1 MRVRPTGFSGL
12 EREAGMQVI
21 VKGRNTHVPPH
32 LKELATHKLEKVQRF
47 LDKILLLEIE
57 FSEEHN
63 PRIADKHTVEVTLTT
78 KAHVLRAHASGP
90 DPTSAV
96 DGVLDKLEAQV
107 KRLKGKFVRRGSRT
121 SRAMRA
127 VLRVPRTL
135 GEETDNHNARNGRNH
150 PIESS
155 EGLEAGEEDEP
166 RISRVTRFTVKPMT
180 VEEAVLQMES
190 LGHDFYLFVNAESGQ
205 AGVVYR
211 RRDGSYG
218 LIEPD

>member
-1 MRVRPTGFSGL
+1 
-12 EREAGMQVI
+12 MQVI

-32 LKELATHKLEKVQRF
+32 LKELATHKLEKVERF
-47 LDKILLLEIE
+47 LDKILSLEIE

-63 PRIADKHTVEVTLTT
+63 PRIADKHIVEVILTT

-90 DPTSAV
+90 DPASAV

-121 SRAMRA
+121 SRAMRT
-127 VLRVPRTL
+127 VLRAPTF
-135 GEETDNHNARNGRNH
+135 GEESDNHNARNGRNH
-150 PIESS
+150 PIESI
-155 EGLEAGEEDEP
+155 EDLEAGEEDEP
-166 RISRVTRFTVKPMT
+166 RISRVTRFSVKPMT

-190 LGHDFYLFVNAESGQ
+190 LGHDFYLFVNAESEQ
-205 AGVVYR
+205 VGVVYR

>member
-1 MRVRPTGFSGL
+1 MRVGSSVFGIDQ
-12 EREAGMQVI
+12 EAGMQVI
-21 VKGRNTHVPPH
+21 VKGRNTHVPPQ

-47 LDKILLLEIE
+47 LDKIISLEIE

-63 PRIADKHTVEVTLTT
+63 PRIADRHTVEVTLTT

-121 SRAMRA
+121 SRAMKALRA
-127 VLRVPRTL
+127 PRTI
-135 GEETDNHNARNGRNH
+135 GEEPDNHNARNGRNH
-150 PIESS
+150 PIESL
-155 EGLEAGEEDEP
+155 EDQEAGEGDEP
-166 RISRVTRFTVKPMT
+166 RITRVTRFTVKPMT

-190 LGHDFYLFVNAESGQ
+190 LGHDFYLFINAESEQ

>member
-1 MRVRPTGFSGL
+1 MRVGSSLFGIDQ
-12 EREAGMQVI
+12 EAGMQVI
-21 VKGRNTHVPPH
+21 VKGRNTHVPPQ
-32 LKELATHKLEKVQRF
+32 LKELAIHKLEKVQRF
-47 LDKILLLEIE
+47 LDKIISLEIE

-63 PRIADKHTVEVTLTT
+63 PRISDKHTVEVILTT

-107 KRLKGKFVRRGSRT
+107 TRLKGKFVRRGSRT
-121 SRAMRA
+121 SRAMKA
-127 VLRVPRTL
+127 LRSPRTI
-135 GEETDNHNARNGRNH
+135 GEEPDNHNARNGRNH
-150 PIESS
+150 PIESL
-155 EGLEAGEEDEP
+155 EDLEAGEGDEP
-166 RISRVTRFTVKPMT
+166 RITRVTRFTVKPMT

-190 LGHDFYLFVNAESGQ
+190 LGHDFYLFINAESEQ

>member
-1 MRVRPTGFSGL
+1 MRVGSSVFAM
-12 EREAGMQVI
+12 EQEAGMQVI
-21 VKGRNTHVPPH
+21 VKGRNTHVPQK
-32 LKELATHKLEKVQRF
+32 LKDLATHKLEKVQRF
-47 LDKILLLEIE
+47 LDKIISMEIE

-107 KRLKGKFVRRGSRT
+107 KKLKGKFVRRGSRT
-121 SRAMRA
+121 SRAMRGI
-127 VLRVPRTL
+127 LRAPRTI

-150 PIESS
+150 PIESL
-155 EGLEAGEEDEP
+155 EELEAGEEDEP
-166 RISRVTRFTVKPMT
+166 RITRVTRFTVKPMT

-190 LGHDFYLFVNAESGQ
+190 LGHDFYLFINAESEQ

-211 RRDGSYG
+211 RQDGSYG

>member
-1 MRVRPTGFSGL
+1 
-12 EREAGMQVI
+12 MQVI
-21 VKGRNTHVPPH
+21 VKGRNTHVPPQ

-63 PRIADKHTVEVTLTT
+63 PRIADKHTVEVILTT

-96 DGVLDKLEAQV
+96 DSVLDKLEAQV
-107 KRLKGKFVRRGSRT
+107 TRLKGKFVRRGSRT

-127 VLRVPRTL
+127 VLRVPKTL

-150 PIESS
+150 PIEST

-180 VEEAVLQMES
+180 VEEAVLQMDS
-190 LGHDFYLFVNAESGQ
+190 LGHDFFLFVNAESEQ
-205 AGVVYR
+205 VGVVYR

>member
-1 MRVRPTGFSGL
+1 MRSASPVRVGPCSFSRRDG
-12 EREAGMQVI
+12 EAGMQVI
-21 VKGRNTHVPPH
+21 VKGRNTHVPPQ

-47 LDKILLLEIE
+47 LDKIISMEIE

-127 VLRVPRTL
+127 VMRVPRSG
-135 GEETDNHNARNGRNH
+135 GENTDNHNARNGRNH
-150 PIESS
+150 
-155 EGLEAGEEDEP
+155 
-166 RISRVTRFTVKPMT
+166 
-180 VEEAVLQMES
+180 Q
-190 LGHDFYLFVNAESGQ
+190 
-205 AGVVYR
+205 
-211 RRDGSYG
+211 
-218 LIEPD
+218 